1 MHAPLSETVGSSPV
15 CTVPPRPSSVTDA
28 GCGMAASC
36 AAAVALS
43 GAMTKAREGD
53 SAATNNKGPALKSQF
68 RDGVVVVE
76 SVVATGVG
84 AVESIRTGGFPRS
97 HAMPVRAAP
106 NHKERRN
113 RFI

>member
-1 MHAPLSETVGSSPV
+1 
-15 CTVPPRPSSVTDA
+15 
-28 GCGMAASC
+28 MAASC

-43 GAMTKAREGD
+43 GAMTKARDGD
-53 SAATNNKGPALKSQF
+53 SAAINNKGPALESQF
-68 RDGVVVVE
+68 RGGVVAVE

-84 AVESIRTGGFPRS
+84 VVESTRTGGFPRS
-97 HAMPVRAAP
+97 HAWPIRAAP